1 MAIRQATISDV
12 SRIAE
17 LIVTNYRTNFYPIF
31 KYDAFYFG
39 ELNVIDTAKEYLDNP
54 DILNNTYVYDDGVVK
69 GMIRLDGRQIVK
81 LFVEPQFQSQKIGA
95 KLLSFATKEK
105 NADWLWVL
113 EQNERGIAFYKKNG
127 FDFTGEKM
135 LEDDYVSLLKMKL
148 QKQLYIAA
156 RAKCYFDLEMLSY
169 TTLEK
174 VLWQLFNA
182 GIQGI

>member
-39 ELNVIDTAKEYLDNP
+39 ELNVLDTAKEYLDNP

-69 GMIRLDGRQIVK
+69 GMIRLDDRQIVK

-95 KLLSFATKEK
+95 NLITFATQEK
-105 NADWLWVL
+105 DADWLWVL
-113 EQNERGIAFYKKNG
+113 EQNERGIAFYKRNG

-148 QKQLYIAA
+148 QK
-156 RAKCYFDLEMLSY
+156 
-169 TTLEK
+169 
-174 VLWQLFNA
+174 
-182 GIQGI
+182 